1 MLGDITIHPVPDGQR
16 DRSPPGTRR
25 SGGYGASLQQAWV
38 SGADGG
44 QMAGAMAA
52 MQLAPG
58 AARVGAGAA
67 RPHRSNRRAPAV
79 AAPIRGWRRW
89 RSSGT
94 GGQGHPVAAGIDAK
108 KVELLKKRRNQK
120 NKRFFH
126 GLGGSMKI
134 GTCPSCAAP
143 VKFARRLGGGGVQFY
158 TTTLVRNGE
167 VLEHQPHGGAAGRSD
182 PHPIGTE
189 GVYKSVHF
197 AVIGRIRCA
206 TKTACGTSGTCCLT
220 I

>member
-1 MLGDITIHPVPDGQR
+1 MNMLGDITIHPVPDGQR
-16 DRSPPGTRR
+16 GRSPPGTRQ
-25 SGGYGASLQQAWV
+25 SGGHGASLQQAWV

-44 QMAGAMAA
+44 QIAGAMAA
-52 MQLAPG
+52 MQPGLG
-58 AARVGAGAA
+58 AARAGASAA
-67 RPHRSNRRAPAV
+67 RPHRSNRRAPA
-79 AAPIRGWRRW
+79 AAASIRGWRRW

-143 VKFARRLGGGGVQFY
+143 VEFARRFGGGGVQFC
-158 TTTLVRNGE
+158 TATLVRNGE
-167 VLEHQPHGGAAGRSD
+167 VLEHQYGGAAGRSD
-182 PHPIGTE
+182 PYRIGTE

-197 AVIGRIRCA
+197 AVISSIRA
-206 TKTACGTSGTCCLT
+206 LRERSVERVVPVV
-220 I
+220 